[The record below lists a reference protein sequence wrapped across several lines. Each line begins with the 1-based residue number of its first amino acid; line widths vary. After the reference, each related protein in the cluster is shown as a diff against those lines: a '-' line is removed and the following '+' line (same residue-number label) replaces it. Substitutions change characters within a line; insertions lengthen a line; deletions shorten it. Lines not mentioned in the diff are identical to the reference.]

1 MVPSGHISPMQ
12 VFGSGRKQDF
22 AMCLEGSEL
31 QNSQQEE
38 NPQLHILVPCSHL
51 SDGVINNA
59 FESFESA
66 LLLGGGVHGKF
77 PWSVSV
83 EMNPNAKV
91 TTILR
96 FFSPK
101 VTPWEI
107 PASSHRHH
115 PWRVRGALKADLLFE
130 PTPPEK

>member
-1 MVPSGHISPMQ
+1 
-12 VFGSGRKQDF
+12 
-22 AMCLEGSEL
+22 MCLGGSEL

-59 FESFESA
+59 FESFKSA
-66 LLLGGGVHGKF
+66 LFLGGGVHGKF

-83 EMNPNAKV
+83 EMNSNAKV

-96 FFSPK
+96 FFSPESDSMGNPS
-101 VTPWEI
+101 V
-107 PASSHRHH
+107 
-115 PWRVRGALKADLLFE
+115 L
-130 PTPPEK
+130 TPPLPLENERFHESRSPL